1 MKFRDREIA
10 REMKFPD
17 RESREIGKFL
27 FTSLELLFLPNEKL
41 LADPDLHDT
50 QILI

>member
-17 RESREIGKFL
+17 RESREIGKTL
-27 FTSLELLFLPNEKL
+27 CTALELSFLPKEKL
-41 LADPDLHDT
+41 F
-50 QILI
+50 